1 MPPPRRKKPPRLK
14 KVNVSEKAKWKSI
27 LRDVDKGN
35 IPIDLLLSISVNLI
49 DGTKVDIDVKEL
61 LAAGADPA
69 AIEQMLELKFRA
81 IEDFIIDID
90 FLISI
95 DNVAQRVQP
104 ITDQILKDL

>member
-1 MPPPRRKKPPRLK
+1 MPRPPRKKQPRLK
-14 KVNVSEKAKWKSI
+14 KISVSEKAKWKSI

-35 IPIDLLLSISVNLI
+35 IPIDLLLAISVNLI
-49 DGTKVDIDVKEL
+49 DGTKVDIDVKQL
-61 LAAGADPA
+61 LESGSDPSA
-69 AIEQMLELKFRA
+69 VEQMLDLKFKA

-104 ITDQILKDL
+104 ITDEILKDL